1 LAETRFGSIYRCV
14 CTTHEEE
21 EDTYR
26 IHTWV
31 VRDTFW
37 KHIQATICKKKNK
50 ASIIVATYG
59 QCTRA
64 VTFEN
69 VTISKNASKKTSI

>member
-1 LAETRFGSIYRCV
+1 
-14 CTTHEEE
+14 
-21 EDTYR
+21 
-26 IHTWV
+26 
-31 VRDTFW
+31 
-37 KHIQATICKKKNK
+37 
-50 ASIIVATYG
+50 VATYG